1 MSLILKCLSASL
13 LPHVA
18 FRKLV
23 HASSTSGDFAT
34 LLHAVKLAAAA
45 RLGLAHHVVVVVVLA
60 SRSNEVGGTEE
71 GRRAGSKLLD
81 LGDVIGQRGG
91 VDEGFLVEPGLD

>member
-1 MSLILKCLSASL
+1 MSLILEYSSASL
-13 LPHVA
+13 LLHLA
-18 FRKLV
+18 FRELV

-34 LLHAVKLAAAA
+34 LLHAVKLAAAG
-45 RLGLAHHVVVVVVLA
+45 RLGLAHHVVIVVVLA
-60 SRSNEVGGTEE
+60 SRSNEVGGTEQ
-71 GRRAGSKLLD
+71 RRRTGSELLD